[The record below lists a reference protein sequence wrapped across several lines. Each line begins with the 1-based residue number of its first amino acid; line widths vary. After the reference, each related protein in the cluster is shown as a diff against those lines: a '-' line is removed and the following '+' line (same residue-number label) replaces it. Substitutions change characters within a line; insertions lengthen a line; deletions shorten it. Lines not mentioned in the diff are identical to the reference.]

1 MTSPGPL
8 GQEISLSWWVY
19 NNALLFM
26 QGFIQDFL
34 VGGGGGSASIGHW
47 PAHAARVSQMLYLL
61 LNAFVFIK
69 IIIVS
74 MKKQKKGWALKKRCC
89 TLLNHDNMSK
99 F

>member
-1 MTSPGPL
+1 MTSLGPL

-19 NNALLFM
+19 NNAILFM

-34 VGGGGGSASIGHW
+34 VGAWGGNVSIGHW
-47 PAHAARVSQMLYLL
+47 PAHVARVSQMLYLL

-74 MKKQKKGWALKKRCC
+74 MKKQKKVGL
-89 TLLNHDNMSK
+89 
-99 F
+99 